1 MNRRTFVRTTVAA
14 AASSFL
20 MGAAHAQPAPK
31 LKNVVLVH
39 GQKSRAPKT
48 QQLRRLSGTF
58 L

>member
-39 GQKSRAPKT
+39 GQKSRA
-48 QQLRRLSGTF
+48 RRKRNN
-58 L
+58 